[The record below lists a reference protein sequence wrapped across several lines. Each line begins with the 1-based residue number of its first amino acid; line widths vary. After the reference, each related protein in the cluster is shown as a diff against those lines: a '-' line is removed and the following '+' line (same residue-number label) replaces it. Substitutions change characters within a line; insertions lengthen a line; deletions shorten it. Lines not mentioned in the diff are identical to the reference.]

1 MTEDSA
7 IRIDYTLQRLYTLP
21 RPFDKS
27 AGIPP
32 QTVIHKYA
40 GFG

>member
-21 RPFDKS
+21 TPSDKC
-27 AGIPP
+27 AGISPR
-32 QTVIHKYA
+32 TVIHKYA